1 MLALINQA
9 MKNFFKPQHIEKIK
23 DLKNWLQQN
32 SPQSVQPI
40 LSYALDW
47 LAPEL
52 LGTGFQILSMDD
64 QVIKGFIPY
73 KNSNLDSQSE
83 IHLGLV
89 VNGSMELVKLLVG
102 RHWPVESWQI
112 NQLDFSVSKKN
123 RWIQDL
129 ELKLSW
135 PSEDMDQFLMNF
147 QKHNQT
153 ETELVVSVQSRDQI
167 QIKIKLS
174 KKLSLNS

>member
-40 LSYALDW
+40 LSYALGW

-52 LGTGFQILSMDD
+52 LGTGFQVLSIND
-64 QVIKGFIPY
+64 QVIKGLIPY
-73 KNSNLDSQSE
+73 KTCNLDSQKE

-89 VNGSMELVKLLVG
+89 VNAGMELVKLLMA
-102 RHWPVESWQI
+102 RHWPAESWQI
-112 NQLDFSVSKKN
+112 QNLEFNLTKKN
-123 RWIQDL
+123 RWIKDL
-129 ELKLSW
+129 ELFLSW
-135 PSEDMDQFLMNF
+135 SLADIDQFLLDF
-147 QKHNQT
+147 QKHNQA
-153 ETELVVSVQSRDQI
+153 ETDLTVSIQGRDQL
-167 QIKIKLS
+167 QIKIKLT
-174 KKLSLNS
+174 KKLNLN

>member
-52 LGTGFQILSMDD
+52 LGTGFQVLSTDD
-64 QVIKGFIPY
+64 QVIKGLVPH
-73 KNSNLDSQSE
+73 KKSNLDSQSE

-89 VNGSMELVKLLVG
+89 VNASLELVKVLIG
-102 RHWPVESWQI
+102 RHWPAESWEI
-112 NQLDFSVSKKN
+112 HQLDFTVSKKN
-123 RWIQDL
+123 RWMQDL

-135 PSEDMDQFLMNF
+135 SVEDIDHFLMNF
-147 QKHNQT
+147 QKHNKA
-153 ETELVVSVQSRDQI
+153 ETELAVSIHGNDQI
-167 QIKIKLS
+167 QIRIQLS
-174 KKLSLNS
+174 RKLSLNS